1 MYSPLHNLPLED
13 PWTFL
18 LTWKSRIMEWSKN
31 RILGQALVGPLRN
44 ELLSSTVDK
53 WARYAKKLD
62 SKSFFSNTKSPFAF
76 LNNEFWT
83 RGLRN
88 WQDMGHK
95 SFINNGLVN
104 TLLKSYFW
112 LNRAVNHR
120 LNISKPLVHNKKIRQ

>member
-1 MYSPLHNLPLED
+1 MV
-13 PWTFL
+13 
-18 LTWKSRIMEWSKN
+18 KN
-31 RILGQALVGPLRN
+31 RILDQPWVGPLRDEWIIKLN
-44 ELLSSTVDK
+44 VDK

-95 SFINNGLVN
+95 SFINNGSVN

-112 LNRAVNHR
+112 LNQAVNHG
-120 LNISKPLVHNKKIRQ
+120 LNILTTVHNKKLDSNLFMYFQICTLCTQKNQSSLKRF